1 MARGLTPYLSE
12 FANAWETPSRFGDT
26 AMPSPYRAAPTATS
40 TAASARPSTAAT
52 PDTLAPGSTAERP
65 ALVPVVRLHVLTVAG
80 WQAEMRSAAADLGRL
95 QTEVRTREARGVVRL
110 AQPREPRNPPVQLAP
125 NYETREFPVPSD
137 GTCNMAELVWG
148 DIWLAAQAL
157 LRKLAARPPVGTPGA
172 DIFRWVQNIHTARR
186 ILFMSANLREMPLEQ
201 RRAQVP
207 SGFFGLGSSSPTNR
221 TLGVVYDQ
229 GLASD
234 GQSRGVYTAQTR
246 PAGSTML
253 TAMDYAPIPAGG
265 YAEMLGSNL
274 RQRAVLWG
282 AVSDGQNRGGAI
294 IAAPGTLRNLPVF
307 AGDPT
312 LGKPAAGVPYSTT
325 SFFPEGYSDTFGS
338 QAWVE
343 REVAWLWSKTPAES
357 PFRTTRVVRTLTRGG
372 RPWTRVFDFG
382 TDIEAWISNA
392 YEYASYFGQP
402 AFSFAAV
409 TLRTTG
415 FYLNSYLDYAA
426 QQGLI
431 PREDVTAARAEGDR
445 ILNDARNTIR
455 TAVYTATGVISAI
468 VSTIPVVGAVI
479 AGLLSIA
486 TALLVELGGAA
497 SGGVSVSPVLPLYD
511 RTFSGTC
518 RETAWISRPS
528 RSDATTDDT
537 APPPVLTPDGGSVD
551 TEGAKGA
558 GGIIFGVGALW
569 LAYQLFKR

>member
-1 MARGLTPYLSE
+1 
-12 FANAWETPSRFGDT
+12 
-26 AMPSPYRAAPTATS
+26 
-40 TAASARPSTAAT
+40 
-52 PDTLAPGSTAERP
+52 
-65 ALVPVVRLHVLTVAG
+65 LVPVVRLHVLTVAG

-125 NYETREFPVPSD
+125 NYDTREFPVPTD
-137 GTCNMAELVWG
+137 GSCNMAELVWG

-172 DIFRWVQNIHTARR
+172 DIFRWVQNIHAARR
-186 ILFMSANLREMPLEQ
+186 ILFLSANLREMSPEQQ

-207 SGFFGLGSSSPTNR
+207 SGFFGLGSSSPANR

-234 GQSRGVYTAQTR
+234 GQSRGVYTAQAR

-253 TAMDYAPIPAGG
+253 TAMDYAPLPSGG
-265 YAEMLGSNL
+265 YAEMLGNNL

-282 AVSDGQNRGGAI
+282 TVSDGQNRGGTI
-294 IAAPGTLRNLPVF
+294 VAAPGTVQNLPVF

-312 LGKPAAGVPYSTT
+312 LGKPAAGITYNAAA
-325 SFFPEGYSDTFGS
+325 FYPEGYADTFGS

-343 REVAWLWSKTPAES
+343 REVAWLWSKAPTES
-357 PFRTTRVVRTLTRGG
+357 PFRSTRIIRTLTRGG

-392 YEYASYFGQP
+392 FEYATYFGQP
-402 AFSFAAV
+402 ALSLASV
-409 TLRTTG
+409 TVRTTG

-426 QQGLI
+426 QQGLL
-431 PREDVTAARAEGDR
+431 PREDVAAARAEGDR
-445 ILNDARNTIR
+445 VLNEARNTIR
-455 TAVYTATGVISAI
+455 TAVYTVTGVISAI

-497 SGGVSVSPVLPLYD
+497 GGGVSVSPVLPLFE
-511 RTFSGTC
+511 RTFAGTC
-518 RETAWISRPS
+518 RETAWISRPTAPS
-528 RSDATTDDT
+528 PDTTST
-537 APPPVLTPDGGSVD
+537 PPPVITPDGGSVD
-551 TEGAKGA
+551 TEAAKGA